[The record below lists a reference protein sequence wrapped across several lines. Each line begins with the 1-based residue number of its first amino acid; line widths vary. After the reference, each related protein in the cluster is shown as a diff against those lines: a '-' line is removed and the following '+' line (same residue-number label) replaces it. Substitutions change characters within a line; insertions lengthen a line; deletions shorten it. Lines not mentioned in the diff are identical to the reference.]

1 MISKAAEPR
10 STTSLAE
17 DTYRQ
22 LLADVV
28 STRLPGGTIVQERR
42 LAARLGVS
50 RSPLRD
56 ALGRLEGQGLLV
68 RDGEGVLT
76 VRVVTLQD
84 YLNSL
89 DVRVLL
95 EPPAAALACGA
106 VDRQILA
113 EISAQ
118 LARIDA
124 DPDPDP
130 EVVWAF
136 DDLLHNTIAVAS
148 GNPFIARS
156 VAEMRRYTTMFE
168 RQMRV
173 RRIKP
178 GIAEHRDILEALGR
192 GAPEGASAA
201 MARHLALVRDGVLQN
216 Y

>member
-1 MISKAAEPR
+1 MISKTAEPK

-68 RDGEGVLT
+68 RDREGVLT

-95 EPPAAALACGA
+95 EPAAAALACGA
-106 VDRQILA
+106 IGRQVLA
-113 EISAQ
+113 EIGAQ
-118 LARIDA
+118 LAGLDA

-130 EVVWAF
+130 ELVWSF
-136 DDLLHNTIAVAS
+136 DDLLHNTIAAAS
-148 GNPFIARS
+148 GNPFIARA

-178 GIAEHRDILEALGR
+178 GVAEHRAILEALDR
-192 GAPEGASAA
+192 VAPEAASAA
-201 MARHLALVRDGVLQN
+201 MARHLALVREGVLQN